1 MQCVAPWKGKIKLM
15 DSFEDAWKVIS
26 DYCKS
31 KITDIAYNTWI
42 SRIQPVDLDFDNGTA
57 YLLVPNDF
65 HAQTL
70 RRCYMSLL
78 NEGFEEIFGTK
89 FNIEFRTPANAPKKS
104 KPSAAASIT
113 TSAAT
118 APLLQSPDSSSYEYT
133 FDTFIVGSSN
143 KFAHAACLAVATNPS
158 HAYNPLFL
166 YGNSGLGKTHLLY
179 AIGNEIKKNDPSKV
193 ICYIKGDDFTV
204 ELVESLRLAKMNEFR
219 QKYRQADIL
228 LVDDVQF
235 IGGKESTQEEFF
247 HTFNALY
254 DARKQIVLTSDRP
267 PKEIKTLEDRLRS
280 RFEQDLIADIQP
292 PDLETRIAIIK
303 RKAEL
308 DGVEISD
315 EVCEYVASKI
325 KANIRQLEGTVKKI
339 KAKYYLDGEKPTIN
353 SVQGIISDILN
364 NDAPPEVTVE
374 RIIDEVART
383 YGVSADE
390 IRSQKNRS
398 ANISNARHIAIYV
411 TRELTTLSMVAIGEE
426 FGNRHY
432 STIIYTIQKVQKM
445 MEKDRKVKE
454 IIDEPIVVYTVLTSF
469 IGPWTDF
476 ILAKIIMGDARDNYT
491 VAIGLQL
498 MIDQDFKNTYYKQF
512 LAGSVV
518 VAVPITLLFLKMQK
532 YYVEGVTAGGVKG

>member
-267 PKEIKTLEDRLRS
+267 PKEIKTLEDRLRT

-308 DGVEISD
+308 DGVGISD

-454 IIDEPIVVYTVLTSF
+454 IIDDTIKN
-469 IGPWTDF
+469 I
-476 ILAKIIMGDARDNYT
+476 RDR
-491 VAIGLQL
+491 
-498 MIDQDFKNTYYKQF
+498 
-512 LAGSVV
+512 
-518 VAVPITLLFLKMQK
+518 
-532 YYVEGVTAGGVKG
+532 